1 MLLKKAKHHKSNYK
15 LYSKG
20 FSPHYPLPGYL
31 RHPVAAFEA
40 ITSWMLSISNCI
52 ILDHLAMILLMDT
65 KDDDSPIIHRVLT
78 CFNHPGWCRI
88 LSINNTGRHLRC
100 QLDGAGLQLWCLHG
114 CKSISFS
121 IPKKRLSYVYIYIL
135 HHILHIYIYICTYM
149 YIYLN
154 EDI

>member
-65 KDDDSPIIHRVLT
+65 KDDDYPIIHRVLT
-78 CFNHPGWCRI
+78 IPGDAGFCPSTAA
-88 LSINNTGRHLRC
+88 LELVGSGRHLRC
-100 QLDGAGLQLWCLHG
+100 QLDGAGLQLRCLHG

-121 IPKKRLSYVYIYIL
+121 IPQKRLSY
-135 HHILHIYIYICTYM
+135 IYIYYIIFFVYINIYIC
-149 YIYLN
+149 IF
-154 EDI
+154 I

>member
-65 KDDDSPIIHRVLT
+65 KDNDYPIIHRVLT
-78 CFNHPGWCRI
+78 CFNHPEWCRI
-88 LSINNTGRHLRC
+88 LSIN
-100 QLDGAGLQLWCLHG
+100 
-114 CKSISFS
+114 SISRTQQLLRWNPGGISGVNWTVLGFS
-121 IPKKRLSYVYIYIL
+121 SGASMAASRYHVLYPKRRLS
-135 HHILHIYIYICTYM
+135 IYICHGTAFGVPYGSHR
-149 YIYLN
+149 
-154 EDI
+154 